1 MLHAGATP
9 GAPWGAAGAA
19 GALGAPPPGR
29 GPARAALQPRTILQP
44 APSPPPPEQGGEG
57 LTLIMMESSEE
68 EQAADGGEG
77 GTTASPPSAPSAPGG
92 RKTVTFAE
100 RDSFHEME
108 PSPYRALAK
117 AMRNGLVRA
126 VHQCLWCCRC
136 RCRRRRRRCPLSFLM
151 PPPLPPLSLAG
162 SDGVVVWEASICP
175 PPPRALCPLGGI
187 PVPAG
192 RGALCLSGSWGCVY
206 SALSV
211 RACRWQ
217 APRLAITIPGA
228 QLSLGAPSVCWLLG
242 RRA

>member
-1 MLHAGATP
+1 
-9 GAPWGAAGAA
+9 
-19 GALGAPPPGR
+19 LGAPPPGR

-126 VHQCLWCCRC
+126 AHQCLWCCRC

-211 RACRWQ
+211 RGVVAGS
-217 APRLAITIPGA
+217 AAGDHHPRRTAEPRCALCLLAIGSPC
-228 QLSLGAPSVCWLLG
+228 LGVCTHCDPIAAPACVV
-242 RRA
+242 